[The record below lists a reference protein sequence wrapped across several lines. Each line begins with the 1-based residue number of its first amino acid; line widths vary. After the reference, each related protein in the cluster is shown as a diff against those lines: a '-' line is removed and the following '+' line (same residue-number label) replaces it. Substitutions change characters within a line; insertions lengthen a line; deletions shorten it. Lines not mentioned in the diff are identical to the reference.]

1 MEISSND
8 RPNFQNAK
16 SFVIENGKR
25 WYYRLIPQ
33 PGRSRSG
40 YFRCLNDEYPEETL
54 EHKIVVGKECIK
66 KDGKRS
72 RMFAVFDSYV
82 ELFLYQNRYKPAEK
96 NFYEIIIGKFPQKP
110 HFDIDIKEDE
120 IENFGDSLDSN
131 KDLDSF
137 AKAVKDNL
145 IECAIKVCSS
155 VRTNIDIS
163 HDVLVYQSHSR
174 AHHDKQKRSF
184 HVVLHHYCHADH
196 HQAAAFYKRVID
208 EMKPEFANYVDH
220 SVYSSRQNFRLLG
233 HQKINSNRPK
243 LFQNPMLYKGKVFE
257 HKYDIDFDEDPENR
271 LNLLKVESLKESLV
285 SWVEDCEYL
294 PAFETEE
301 ERTKK
306 KNYEDLGDLSIET
319 ITEAKLILDQKNFP
333 FVIRDI
339 KGPIISL
346 RRLRP
351 SFCEVCQ
358 RTHEHE
364 NPYLL
369 IVEDN
374 IYFCC
379 RRTEGKK
386 LLLGKAESNLKKLD
400 NLLEENG
407 EEEDD
412 EDDGFFL
419 DLGGYVPET
428 VPESPSLT
436 SSSSSSSPIHSPL
449 RSGFTSPTRP
459 QLKVVEKAPDAL
471 DMLNQSNLVPRPKRV
486 DCIKHRSR
494 IRKQDHI
501 RNRRDRT
508 FFDLELPEIRP
519 ARGHM

>member
-1 MEISSND
+1 MQISSTKKG
-8 RPNFQNAK
+8 PKSKGQSK
-16 SFVIENGKR
+16 SFIVENGKR
-25 WYYRLIPQ
+25 WYFKLIPANGVR
-33 PGRSRSG
+33 PGR
-40 YFRCLNDEYPEETL
+40 YFQCLFDQYPEETL
-54 EHKIVVGKECIK
+54 VHKIVVGKEYLR
-66 KDGKRS
+66 KDGKCS
-72 RMFAVFDSYV
+72 RMFAVFESYI
-82 ELFLYQNRYKPAEK
+82 ELYRYQNKLKLAEK
-96 NFYEIIIGKFPQKP
+96 NFYEIIIGTFPQKP

-120 IENFGDSLDSN
+120 IEGSADLNSLSE
-131 KDLDSF
+131 
-137 AKAVKDNL
+137 AVKDNL
-145 IECAIKVCSS
+145 IECAVKVCKS
-155 VRTNIDIS
+155 VNVNIEIPR
-163 HDVLVYQSHSR
+163 DVLVYQSHSR
-174 AHHDKQKRSF
+174 KSHSKQKRSF

-196 HQAAAFYKRVID
+196 QQAAAFYKRTIA
-208 EMKPEFANYVDH
+208 EMNPTFAKYVDH

-243 LFQNPMLYKGKVFE
+243 LFQNPMLYQSDVVE
-257 HKYDIDFDEDPENR
+257 HLYDIDFDETPEKN
-271 LNLLKVESLKESLV
+271 LELLKVESLKESLV

-306 KNYEDLGDLSIET
+306 KKYEDLGDLTAET
-319 ITEAKLILDQKNFP
+319 VEKAKVILDQRNFP

-379 RRTEGKK
+379 RRTQGKK
-386 LLLGKAESNLKKLD
+386 MLLGKAESNLKDLS

-407 EEEDD
+407 EDSESEED
-412 EDDGFFL
+412 GCFL
-419 DLGGYVPET
+419 DLGGYIPEE
-428 VPESPSLT
+428 VHNSPLSISSSSSTST
-436 SSSSSSSPIHSPL
+436 SSSSSPATSPL
-449 RSGFTSPTRP
+449 RIPSSPSRL
-459 QLKVVEKAPDAL
+459 QLKVVEKKPDAL
-471 DMLNQSNLVPRPKRV
+471 DMVNQSNLIPRPKRV
-486 DCIKHRSR
+486 DYVKHQKRTR
-494 IRKQDHI
+494 RQDHI

-508 FFDLELPEIRP
+508 FFDLDLPEIRP